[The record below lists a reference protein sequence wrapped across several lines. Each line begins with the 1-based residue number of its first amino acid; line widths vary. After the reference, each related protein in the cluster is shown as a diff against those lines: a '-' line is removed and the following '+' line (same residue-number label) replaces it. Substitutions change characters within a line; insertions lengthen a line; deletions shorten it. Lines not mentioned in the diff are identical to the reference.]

1 MIIKI
6 ALGFIIGILS
16 SGSGLGGGFL
26 VVPFLVYLGNE
37 AKIAVGTS
45 FLFVALVAV
54 SSLWAHS
61 RLGNVDLKTGLLLA
75 AGGILGAQL
84 GPQILENISDQNFK
98 RGFSVL
104 LISSGV
110 WLLINSKS

>member
-6 ALGFIIGILS
+6 AMGFIVGILS

-26 VVPFLVYLGNE
+26 VVPFLVYLGHE
-37 AKIAVGTS
+37 AKTSVGTS
-45 FLFVALVAV
+45 VLFVALVAV

-75 AGGILGAQL
+75 LGGILGAQL

-104 LISSGV
+104 LITTGI
-110 WLLINSKS
+110 WLLVNTRS

>member
-6 ALGFIIGILS
+6 ALGLIIGIIS

-26 VVPFLVYLGNE
+26 VVPFLVYMGYE

-45 FLFVALVAV
+45 VLFVAMVGV

-61 RLGNVDLKTGLLLA
+61 RLENVDLKTGLLLA

-84 GPQILENISDQNFK
+84 GPRILENISDQNFK

-104 LISSGV
+104 LISTGI

>member
-1 MIIKI
+1 MIIKVV
-6 ALGFIIGILS
+6 LGVIVGILS

-26 VVPFLVYLGNE
+26 VVPFLIYLGHE
-37 AKIAVGTS
+37 EKIAVGTS
-45 FLFVALVAV
+45 LLFVALVAV

-84 GPQILENISDQNFK
+84 GPQILANISDQNFK
-98 RGFSVL
+98 RGFSFL
-104 LISSGV
+104 LIATGI
-110 WLLINSKS
+110 WLLVNSKS